1 MADIIVTVG
10 VEQKKRINLELQA
23 RKSLDGNIL
32 IFDHKEIDIVI
43 MPLKRKIVT
52 FAKSEINDSVYEVQN
67 RFFNFLKRKGLVEYE
82 SIRGGNVYGSIE
94 ALICES
100 SNPEINAYDYTL
112 YGVYNFL
119 KEETPYYDY
128 MDDYEKMLD
137 DYFVSP
143 TQDDS
148 TELGE
153 VPQAVEKG
161 SIRPGYNHEPYWM
174 SYMLEGKERSTND
187 YLDTPEYIAAAKRGE
202 AYARANK
209 YKENPP
215 DDLRARLQKIDPD
228 LTGPELT
235 NAEIGFRHGFDF
247 AKRNPSSRGNWGLG
261 LKAKREE

>member
-100 SNPEINAYDYTL
+100 SNPEINAYYYTL
-112 YGVYNFL
+112 YGVYSFL

-174 SYMLEGKERSTND
+174 SYMLEGKD
-187 YLDTPEYIAAAKRGE
+187 K
-202 AYARANK
+202 
-209 YKENPP
+209 
-215 DDLRARLQKIDPD
+215 
-228 LTGPELT
+228 
-235 NAEIGFRHGFDF
+235 
-247 AKRNPSSRGNWGLG
+247 
-261 LKAKREE
+261 